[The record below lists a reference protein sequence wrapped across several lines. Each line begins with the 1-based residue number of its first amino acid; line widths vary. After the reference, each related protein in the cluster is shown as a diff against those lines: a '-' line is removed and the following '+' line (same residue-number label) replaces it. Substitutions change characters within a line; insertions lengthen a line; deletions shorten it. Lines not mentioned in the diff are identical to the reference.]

1 MASREEGG
9 VRLKAE
15 RCIGCERCVEA
26 CVLGAMLW
34 NEAEHTSRRSA
45 SNAAIGRPTAPMTSC
60 AWGRCPMLHRDLLP
74 RVLIVDL
81 SRRRWSVEERPALFE
96 NLGGAGVA
104 SRLLAEECPECGQPL
119 SQE

>member
-1 MASREEGG
+1 
-9 VRLKAE
+9 
-15 RCIGCERCVEA
+15 
-26 CVLGAMLW
+26 
-34 NEAEHTSRRSA
+34 
-45 SNAAIGRPTAPMTSC
+45 
-60 AWGRCPMLHRDLLP
+60 MLHRDLLP